1 MKFSCLLA
9 SLVAIGT
16 ISIGWSA
23 DQPAKNYI
31 FGVLPYVSATRL
43 EPIYAPVSVE
53 MSRALGRTVD
63 FRTTTED
70 RLFFQKLEQQSYDF
84 ALIQPFWYPPAIDQ
98 FNYIPLVRFSEPLT
112 AVIMVLADNPAT
124 SIDDLIGKTVA
135 TPPEITPIAH
145 LIRRDLKQRGLRPG
159 EDIELKAFRAIDSCI
174 QQVII
179 NAASAC
185 VGPHFAPRMLETK
198 LNIQLRTILE
208 TSGIPNF
215 LIVAH
220 SRVPLEERRKI
231 KEMLLS
237 WGNGLNDKHL
247 NLLKRINT
255 RRLVP
260 AIDTDYDVVRSFLS
274 DMKIN
279 NN

>member
-1 MKFSCLLA
+1 MRVSCLLA
-9 SLVAIGT
+9 SLVALAGVST
-16 ISIGWSA
+16 GWSA
-23 DQPAKNYI
+23 DLPAKNYTL
-31 FGVLPYVSATRL
+31 GVLPYVSATRL
-43 EPIYAPVSVE
+43 EPIYAPISVE
-53 MSRALGRTVD
+53 MSSALGRRVD

-70 RLFFQKLEQQSYDF
+70 SLFYRKLEQQAYDF
-84 ALIQPFWYPPAIDQ
+84 ALVQPFWYPPAVDR
-98 FNYIPLVRFSEPLT
+98 FGYVPLVRFAEPLS
-112 AVIMVLADNPAT
+112 AVVMVLADSPIS

-145 LIRRDLKQRGLRPG
+145 MIRRELLERGIRPG

-179 NAASAC
+179 KAASAC

-198 LNIQLRTILE
+198 LDIRLRTILE
-208 TSGIPNF
+208 TPGIPNF
-215 LIVAH
+215 SILAH

-237 WGNGLNDKHL
+237 WGNGLSDKHL
-247 NLLKRINT
+247 NLLQRMNT

-260 AIDTDYDVVRSFLS
+260 AIDTDYDVVRDFLRGTN
-274 DMKIN
+274 IN